1 MDILLVTRA
10 MKLRMPHNELKW
22 EILVEGLMRTVFL
35 ALLFLLF
42 FQNHAFA
49 QDNGSTV
56 RVGIFQNHPIVFI
69 DDNGVPQ
76 GLYIDLLREI
86 ANDEG
91 WDIQFVP
98 GTWSEVWNGFDPT
111 R

>member
-1 MDILLVTRA
+1 
-10 MKLRMPHNELKW
+10 
-22 EILVEGLMRTVFL
+22 MRTVFL
-35 ALLFLLF
+35 AVVFLLL

-49 QDNGSTV
+49 QGNSSTI
-56 RVGIFQNHPIVFI
+56 RVGIFQNYPLVFI

-98 GTWSEVWNGFDPT
+98 GIWSEGLERLRSDVIDHQRFIKRCIRKDGNFVWGEVSI
-111 R
+111 

>member
-1 MDILLVTRA
+1 MRFE
-10 MKLRMPHNELKW
+10 R
-22 EILVEGLMRTVFL
+22 LMRTVFL
-35 ALLFLLF
+35 ALVFLLL

-49 QDNGSTV
+49 QDNGSTI
-56 RVGIFQNHPIVFI
+56 RVGIFQNRPIVFI

-98 GTWSEVWNGFDPT
+98 GTWSEG
-111 R
+111 